1 MVLPYIVKYALLRI
15 AVPYFWIITCWESKH
30 ETYLELILSCLS
42 SGDRAGVLSLL
53 LSLLLAIIRRFSI
66 ENGDEAN
73 NGDGVVDDVKQ
84 QLFILLRCKSN
95 SISLSRSCICICLW
109 VIKYCF
115 LKYLWYFIKSKRLGI
130 KTSKKY
136 FLQWNLFFQNGLF
149 RPILKVIKLLFQ
161 IFEINKMLYSQF
173 EKKTTIILNCRPEC
187 DRSAMDNKHV
197 KRLVRSSLD

>member
-1 MVLPYIVKYALLRI
+1 MVLPYIVKYTLLRI
-15 AVPYFWIITCWESKH
+15 AVPYFVRSTSHTKSYLNYYCAESKH

-95 SISLSRSCICICLW
+95 SISLSRSCICICL
-109 VIKYCF
+109 
-115 LKYLWYFIKSKRLGI
+115 
-130 KTSKKY
+130 
-136 FLQWNLFFQNGLF
+136 
-149 RPILKVIKLLFQ
+149 
-161 IFEINKMLYSQF
+161 
-173 EKKTTIILNCRPEC
+173 
-187 DRSAMDNKHV
+187 
-197 KRLVRSSLD
+197 